1 LSGTYFHGPHE
12 ILVSAFYCIIGLSHH
27 CVVIYNLSFRI
38 IDDMSFGLEQADGSA
53 HVLDGVSG
61 VSVLITTD
69 EQLQENRDCYFS
81 TC

>member
-1 LSGTYFHGPHE
+1 
-12 ILVSAFYCIIGLSHH
+12 
-27 CVVIYNLSFRI
+27 
-38 IDDMSFGLEQADGSA
+38 MSFGLEQADGSA